1 MNPRALVF
9 AVVSLLG
16 LGLAAWAVF
25 ANNEVAPQLNDAS
38 AAVPTAPAATEAA
51 SVTAPIEG
59 AAAAPKTAEERT
71 AAAVPAHDPISP
83 TATIR
88 GRCVDAQRQPLA
100 GCTVQLRGAGE
111 RERLGQWLRDHP
123 TPVWQNP
130 EPLTTGADGRFTFTF
145 TPPPPF
151 VFFVDLVRDDL
162 AAMRGRWNTIATGD
176 AIDLGDVTMQPGVLV
191 QGRVVDEAGTPVAKV
206 RIMVRPTA
214 ALSGP
219 DKVGQVTPSTAT
231 QGRSGADGSFRCA
244 HRLAPGPFL
253 VVVTSDH
260 QLAKPITGSLA
271 LERPIEELTVVV
283 KNTADVP
290 TISGRVVDE
299 SGQPIDRAHV
309 EARGNPIG
317 WWTGYSEQDGTFTLK
332 ARDKANGGDVTLAV
346 QHEQFEATKLAKPIA
361 WGSKDVVLTMVRGGG
376 LTVHVHDDRNAVLT
390 DFLVRVVRDPKRA
403 GSEAGKIRARG
414 PFEAG
419 FARVPGVARGKWTVV
434 VEFPSQ
440 LAMAPVFTPIEVTTT
455 TATTRVDVRA
465 AANAQRTLRV
475 VDGADQPVAGTVVQV
490 CLPLDGKLTEESA
503 MLAMD
508 SWFNMSS
515 NDRAL
520 VLNEA
525 PTAADGTL
533 LLTGP
538 RGRAVGVSVSGPGHV
553 PVRVGDVR
561 VDDPAELLVRVS
573 RGARL
578 HGRVGPP
585 EAVAEMRRLGG
596 IGSRNISGRRT
607 SIGLVQGGKGQ
618 PWVRLPAGRADN
630 RFAVGDDGS
639 FDIDGLPPGKWQ
651 VAIHYWSSSSGR
663 QAPAGE
669 VVLRD
674 GETMQFDPDVR
685 QLLPGTLTGV
695 VRKNGAPL
703 ANTPIHLQGEP
714 DAISITTDG
723 NGAFTT
729 PIAPGSYHLVIPS
742 QQVNEWTQWA
752 TAETAT
758 VVLGQTTEQTFDL
771 WTGQLTMTVRDAN
784 GAAVPGV
791 NVLVSTEPPARGIPQ
806 LKTDAQGTCTKELL
820 AQTLTFRVLPK
831 SLQSLEA
838 QEQLRQKALAARTTD
853 PFAGRLFVLGT
864 ATVVANQTTSVE
876 LRLPAEWD
884 K

>member
-1 MNPRALVF
+1 MNPRSLVF
-9 AVVSLLG
+9 AVVLLLG

-25 ANNEVAPQLNDAS
+25 ANSEVTPQPSGDPTV
-38 AAVPTAPAATEAA
+38 VPIAPAAAEGA

-71 AAAVPAHDPISP
+71 AAAVPAANFAWQK
-83 TATIR
+83 ATIR

-100 GCTVQLRGAGE
+100 GCTVQLRGAGD
-111 RERLGQWLRDHP
+111 RERMEQWLREHLP
-123 TPVWQNP
+123 PVWQNP

-151 VFFVDLVRDDL
+151 VFFVDLHRDDL
-162 AAMRGRWNTIATGD
+162 AAMSGLWNTIALDD
-176 AIDLGDVTMQPGVLV
+176 AIDLGDVTMVPGVLV

-206 RIMVRPTA
+206 RVMVLPTA

-219 DKVGQVTPSTAT
+219 DKVGQVTPSSFT
-231 QGRSGADGSFRCA
+231 QGRSSADGSFRCA
-244 HRLAPGPFL
+244 HRLTPGLFL

-260 QLAKPITGSLA
+260 QLAKPITGTLV

-299 SGQPIDRAHV
+299 SGQPIDRANV

-317 WWTGYSEQDGTFTLK
+317 WWTGYSEKDGAFTLK
-332 ARDKANGGDVTLAV
+332 ARDKATGGDVTLAV
-346 QHEQFEATKLAKPIA
+346 QHEQFEETKLAKPIA

-376 LTVHVHDDRNAVLT
+376 LTVHVHDDSNAVVT
-390 DFLVRVVRDPKRA
+390 DFLVRVVRDLRA

-434 VEFPSQ
+434 VEFPSK

-455 TATTRVDVRA
+455 SATTRVDVRA

-490 CLPLDGKLTEESA
+490 CLPLDGKLTDESA

-508 SWFNMSS
+508 SWFNTSS

-520 VLNEA
+520 VLSEA

-533 LLTGP
+533 VLTGP
-538 RGRAVGVSVSGPGHV
+538 RGRAVGVCVSGPGHV
-553 PVRVGDVR
+553 PVRLGDVR
-561 VDDPAELLVRVS
+561 IDDPGELLVRVS

-578 HGRVGPP
+578 RGRVGPP
-585 EAVAEMRRLGG
+585 EAVAEMLRLGG
-596 IGSRNISGRRT
+596 IGSRNISGRKT
-607 SIGLVQGGKGQ
+607 SIGLLQGGKGQ
-618 PWVRLPAGRADN
+618 PWVHLPSQRADQ

-651 VAIHYWSSSSGR
+651 VAVHYWSSSSGR

-674 GETMQFDPDVR
+674 GETTQFDPDVR
-685 QLLPGTLTGV
+685 QMLPGTLTGL
-695 VRKNGAPL
+695 VRKNGAPMV
-703 ANTPIHLQGEP
+703 NTPMHVQGER

-729 PIAPGSYHLVIPS
+729 PIAPGSYHVVIPS
-742 QQVNEWTQWA
+742 QQGNESQWA

-758 VVLGQTTEQTFDL
+758 VVVGQTTEQTFDL
-771 WTGQLTMTVRDAN
+771 WTGHLTMTVRDAN
-784 GAAVPGV
+784 GDAVPGV
-791 NVLVSTEPPARGIPQ
+791 NVLVSAEPPARGIPQ
-806 LKTDAQGTCTKELL
+806 LKTGEHGTCTKELL

-838 QEQLRQKALAARTTD
+838 QEQLRQKALATRNSD

-864 ATVVANQTTSVE
+864 ATVAANQTTNVE